1 VDYDSIA
8 GTVTRL
14 RTELQQIGTENRMHF
29 EKRNR
34 SEEELRR
41 HQRRQD
47 RIVEIKL
54 ELENILKKKKTA

>member
-29 EKRNR
+29 EKRNH

>member
-8 GTVTRL
+8 GTVTR
-14 RTELQQIGTENRMHF
+14 RAAQIGTENRMYF
-29 EKRNR
+29 EKRNH

-54 ELENILKKKKTA
+54 ELEKMLKKKKTA